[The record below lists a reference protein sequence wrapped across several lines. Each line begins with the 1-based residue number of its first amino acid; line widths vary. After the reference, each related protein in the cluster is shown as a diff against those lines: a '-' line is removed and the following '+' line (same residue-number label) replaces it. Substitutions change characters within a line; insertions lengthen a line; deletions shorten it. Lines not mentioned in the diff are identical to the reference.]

1 MGQALSAAQGS
12 EHAAVPALPARGK
25 PGPRKDG
32 MAILGEVLSAA
43 IATGFLVW
51 GLKITL
57 SYMDPYREQRR
68 EAKRQAQFL
77 RQRLGR
83 NIELNEFE
91 MLLASQVL
99 NPRSIDVSL
108 DDIGGLEQV
117 KEDMRL
123 KVLRPLSEPDTF
135 CTTLWRPVKGVLFYG
150 PPGTGKTM
158 LAKALAAE
166 SRCFFINVTASA
178 IMSKWYGD
186 ANRFI
191 RAIFTLA
198 AKLQPAVIFIDEV
211 DAFLTKRGAQS
222 EHEATLQ
229 AKTEFMQLWDGM
241 EGARGAR
248 VLVMGATNRPWMVDE
263 AVLRRFAL
271 QYEIGLPGQS
281 ERAAILRRYLLRHQ
295 ADMAALRQAGAQ
307 LADDEA
313 GVDMDLLLNRPAA
326 GAAAG
331 AAGALDVVAGATQGY
346 SGSDLMELASQAA
359 QNVLVEY
366 WSSSSNSSSSSS
378 RLRQLTAADL
388 LRAAADVQP
397 SVSKAQ
403 QYNQGMHGSASFDA
417 SSSSGGA
424 GLAGMAQLMAALAA
438 AGSRS
443 SSSRHSTGAGNN
455 GSRKSRAAAAAGDAE
470 EADDVEVGADSE
482 EARRD
487 EMYRMIGKMVMG
499 SMSGVVL
506 PQ

>member
-1 MGQALSAAQGS
+1 MGQALGTAQGS
-12 EHAAVPALPARGK
+12 DHAAVPALPARGK
-25 PGPRKDG
+25 AGPRKDG

-68 EAKRQAQFL
+68 EAKRQSQFL

-198 AKLQPAVIFIDEV
+198 AKLEPAVIFIDEV

-271 QYEIGLPGQS
+271 QYEIGLPTKA
-281 ERAAILRRYLLRHQ
+281 ERTAILRRYLLRHQ
-295 ADMAALRQAGAQ
+295 TDMAALRQAGAQ
-307 LADDEA
+307 LAEDEG
-313 GVDMDLLLNRPAA
+313 GVDMDLLLNMPAA
-326 GAAAG
+326 GSAAG
-331 AAGALDVVAGATQGY
+331 SPGALDVVAAATEGY

-359 QNVLVEY
+359 QNVLVEH
-366 WSSSSNSSSSSS
+366 WSSHDSSSSDRS
-378 RLRQLTAADL
+378 
-388 LRAAADVQP
+388 
-397 SVSKAQ
+397 
-403 QYNQGMHGSASFDA
+403 
-417 SSSSGGA
+417 
-424 GLAGMAQLMAALAA
+424 ALAA
-438 AGSRS
+438 GQYWKYWNAIYLPLVCA
-443 SSSRHSTGAGNN
+443 AGNEP
-455 GSRKSRAAAAAGDAE
+455 K
-470 EADDVEVGADSE
+470 
-482 EARRD
+482 
-487 EMYRMIGKMVMG
+487 
-499 SMSGVVL
+499 
-506 PQ
+506 P